1 MFKPTGG
8 RNLLASANKLI
19 LASFELRYS
28 EENRPGASDSVYSW
42 DQSYMGKQG
51 VNWLEERGMYSYLLD
66 CGGEINQI
74 DIRSKEAVQLIQINK
89 EQAGSNVLT
98 NLSVHPTK
106 KNLLTLCRGN
116 CLQIWDL
123 RKASSAVVSLAGAG
137 DGMMAGGG
145 WSRRGSYLVT
155 CVQGG
160 AGMDDTV
167 VYNGLDFSQPLFTC
181 EEPRIRCLPYT
192 EVTWCPWCHGTNP
205 LIRIV
210 HVFSV

>member
-1 MFKPTGG
+1 
-8 RNLLASANKLI
+8 
-19 LASFELRYS
+19 
-28 EENRPGASDSVYSW
+28 VYSW

-98 NLSVHPTK
+98 NLSVHPTN

-192 EVTWCPWCHGTNP
+192 EVTWCPWEENIFLTTMEKAKQTDLELESKNVVVAVDCT
-205 LIRIV
+205 R
-210 HVFSV
+210 